1 MKKKKI
7 TLDTDV
13 LNKVWSDWLINN
25 TISFRDRPY
34 TYHYRNFTGY
44 GELQT
49 QFKLWLQDRGGVIRK
64 DHGNFVI
71 DFTQHEHA
79 TFFILKYT

>member
-13 LNKVWSDWLINN
+13 LNKVWSDWLFD
-25 TISFRDRPY
+25 TKASSADRRLLQ
-34 TYHYRNFTGY
+34 YRHFTGY
-44 GELQT
+44 RDFQID
-49 QFKLWLQDRGGVIRK
+49 FKLWLQDRGGVIRK

-71 DFTQHEHA
+71 DFTQPEHA